1 MGAAAEGP
9 AARDALTETQRA
21 ASPTPSMCTPRVADA
36 VVLHTL
42 RWRPVL
48 TLSRAPGPPRR
59 RVRRLPGRPMML
71 TLTSRARGRRSSEFG
86 RVQAVVWIAAS
97 DAVVRAKARD
107 TRPRPRPLGSRFT
120 PGRVLFNLEGSRHRE
135 RRYAQNRPLVP
146 RPRADSPLL
155 TFCALSC
162 ILSAGT
168 ARCGSAFGVELLGD
182 GPRARSTFP

>member
-1 MGAAAEGP
+1 LGAAAEGP

-97 DAVVRAKARD
+97 DAVARARAARH
-107 TRPRPRPLGSRFT
+107 PPPASAAGLRFT
-120 PGRVLFNLEGSRHRE
+120 PGRVSFNLDGPRHRPI
-135 RRYAQNRPLVP
+135 RYAQNAVP
-146 RPRADSPLL
+146 RSASCYARVLSQRWLL
-155 TFCALSC
+155 
-162 ILSAGT
+162 
-168 ARCGSAFGVELLGD
+168 ARRVLACGG
-182 GPRARSTFP
+182 RSHCWR